1 MQTSN
6 ELVKYNFSQ
15 PELIELSREQN
26 RYFNEKKEADDNF
39 ASVRSDYKNIVTK
52 LEADI
57 NRVGQ
62 RVTSGYEMRQIKCLV
77 LKSRPD
83 NDSLLIVRLDNG
95 RVYKRRKMNADE
107 RQIPIS
113 TEPPELYEFEA
124 DLYEDSESDIAT
136 EVAPDCPLTAKEAK
150 ELGEVEGFRIRPL
163 AKKLTDGK
171 PPAKDGKKGK

>member
-6 ELVKYNFSQ
+6 EMVKYVFSQ

-26 RYFNEKKEADDNF
+26 RYFNERKEAEDQF
-39 ASVRSDYKNIVTK
+39 ASVRADYKNTTAK

-62 RVTSGYEMRQIKCLV
+62 RVTSGYEMRTIKCIV

-83 NDSLLIVRLDNG
+83 NDSLLIVRTDNG

-113 TEPPELYEFEA
+113 TEPPETYEWEV
-124 DLYEDSESDIAT
+124 DLYEDSESDIAV
-136 EVAPDCPLTAKEAK
+136 EVASDVPLTAKEAK
-150 ELGEVEGFRIRPL
+150 EFGEIEGFRIRPL
-163 AKKLTDGK
+163 SKKLTDGK
-171 PPAKDGKKGK
+171 PQKDSKKK